1 MFESCQCVLAES
13 LRWRYV
19 AAVINVNCSE
29 CGAELVLDARFCR
42 RCGAEISG
50 TAVDSSELPTEILEP
65 RSDISTSRLKVR
77 TTSPETP
84 RRVLTSDSAA
94 KTDSAKATRRRSI
107 LIGIAVLV
115 LLICAIAAA
124 VAYIRINSH
133 SRTTND
139 EALIYPG
146 SQTIVDFASGDGRAM
161 QLQTPDSLE
170 KVIAWYEK
178 SIKPTKT
185 MRLTSTSVVLKNDN
199 VTTTLASEGG
209 KTNILIKRVK

>member
-1 MFESCQCVLAES
+1 M
-13 LRWRYV
+13 
-19 AAVINVNCSE
+19 INVNCSE

-42 RCGAEISG
+42 RCGAEVSG
-50 TAVDSSELPTEILEP
+50 TAVESSELPTEILEQ
-65 RSDISTSRLKVR
+65 RSEISTSRLKVR

-84 RRVLTSDSAA
+84 RRALTSDSAA
-94 KTDSAKATRRRSI
+94 ETDSAKATRRRPI
-107 LIGIAVLV
+107 LI
-115 LLICAIAAA
+115 AIAALLLIGGIA
-124 VAYIRINSH
+124 ASVAYIRINSH
-133 SRTTND
+133 SRTTGD
-139 EALIYPG
+139 AALIYPG

-161 QLQTPDSLE
+161 QLQTQDSLE
-170 KVIAWYEK
+170 KVVAWYEK